1 MASPLSPHPLNMIK
15 TTIHAGE
22 PPISTGG
29 EPERHVAYDVG
40 FALIVL
46 LFIIIL
52 TYTSY
57 MCNRYTRSR
66 SPPHPSTSFH
76 TTTADSDTDDSHSIT
91 LSTGLEDNILS
102 NFPTFVYSEAMKPS
116 KVNKGQDTCIET
128 HVNINNCD
136 SGCPICLGE
145 YELTDILR
153 LLPECGHWFHVGCI
167 DMWLKVHVTCPVCRN
182 SPVPVSTEL
191 T

>member
-15 TTIHAGE
+15 TTIHASE
-22 PPISTGG
+22 PPFSTGG
-29 EPERHVAYDVG
+29 EPVNPDRRITYDVG

-57 MCNRYTRSR
+57 MCNRYKHSR
-66 SPPHPSTSFH
+66 SSQH
-76 TTTADSDTDDSHSIT
+76 TTTADSDTDDSHSVT
-91 LSTGLEDNILS
+91 LSTGLQDNVLS
-102 NFPTFVYSEAMKPS
+102 NFPTFVYSEAMKYN
-116 KVNKGQDTCIET
+116 KVNKGHDTCVT

-167 DMWLKVHVTCPVCRN
+167 DMWLKVHATCPVCRN